1 MHADKGTCQEGMDS
15 ATSGWVKV
23 LTGDLL
29 RGGKHKPGQWITS
42 LQCFD
47 GSLLPEHPK
56 PRICKD
62 GWTTGARRKDNQ
74 TIMNQW
80 QGDTDTNT
88 RPLQMSVTQL
98 RTTKRASTC
107 RRRNAQMLKMLGGC
121 LTLGCSNA

>member
-56 PRICKD
+56 PRIWSLAMKCFVREL
-62 GWTTGARRKDNQ
+62 GARRK
-74 TIMNQW
+74 
-80 QGDTDTNT
+80 
-88 RPLQMSVTQL
+88 
-98 RTTKRASTC
+98 
-107 RRRNAQMLKMLGGC
+107 
-121 LTLGCSNA
+121 